1 MNIIS
6 LDQLSNNRIVSTL
19 RQAAIDNDINMRHK
33 LAAGIVYK
41 KSLVA
46 LGLNSYKTHPLML
59 RYGKNDQSLFLHAE
73 IDVIKN
79 ALKTLEV
86 SDLEQCDLY
95 VYRVKKAAQYSPR
108 WITGLARPCSGCQRA
123 IEAFGVRNVFYT
135 TDHGQQWEHM
145 SREYLLA
152 ANTQ

>member
-1 MNIIS
+1 MNIIHMED
-6 LDQLSNNRIVSTL
+6 LANTRIVNTL
-19 RQAAIDNDINMRHK
+19 RQAAVDNDINMRHK

-41 KSLVA
+41 RSLIAV
-46 LGLNSYKTHPLML
+46 GVNSFKTHPLML
-59 RYGKNDQSLFLHAE
+59 RYGKNDQSVYLHAE

-79 ALKTLEV
+79 ALKIIDVT
-86 SDLEQCDLY
+86 DLEQCDLY

-123 IEAFGVRNVFYT
+123 IEAFGFRSVFYT

-152 ANTQ
+152 SNTQ

>member
-1 MNIIS
+1 MNVIPIQD
-6 LDQLSNNRIVSTL
+6 LARDRILNTL
-19 RQAAIDNDINMRHK
+19 RQAAIDNDIPMRHK

-41 KSLVA
+41 RSLIAV
-46 LGLNSYKTHPLML
+46 GVNSFKTHPLML
-59 RYGKNDQSLFLHAE
+59 RYGKNDQSVYLHAE

-79 ALKTLEV
+79 ALKV
-86 SDLEQCDLY
+86 IDVADLEQCDLY